1 LSHWFLISRR
11 ILVESAEHNI
21 IFLDCHFDFFSFSC
35 NFLNFSKE
43 KISFKILFSINFLKG
58 GKGVVSRMRFGCAES
73 TAMFIYMSLSRSTIN
88 VVLMYSDRHY
98 SSLGKMHELLQ
109 LLVILCASRIFAGMF
124 L

>member
-1 LSHWFLISRR
+1 
-11 ILVESAEHNI
+11 
-21 IFLDCHFDFFSFSC
+21 
-35 NFLNFSKE
+35 
-43 KISFKILFSINFLKG
+43 
-58 GKGVVSRMRFGCAES
+58 VSRMRFGCAES